1 MNKLGYRL
9 LSSYYVLSIEGKV
22 KPLVCN
28 IADHPILVPKPDTD
42 GKGYFS
48 CISCPYRIIPGID
61 MMDSMYRE
69 IERVL
74 NED

>member
-1 MNKLGYRL
+1 VYQI
-9 LSSYYVLSIEGKV
+9 LSTYYQLSLQEKV
-22 KPLVCN
+22 APLECW

-48 CISCPYRIIPGID
+48 CISCTYRIIPGID
-61 MMDSMYRE
+61 MIDSMYRE